1 MKEKVIE
8 GFNNDK
14 GFIKHN
20 NYKIVDLS
28 EDECIMEY
36 DVVEE
41 GMNPINMVHGG
52 MLFGLADTAA
62 GMVACMREKYPVTT
76 NASIHYLNAA
86 KCKKVIAKASALK
99 VGNKIGYFRVDV
111 FDENDT
117 ILCTCNVEMYLK

>member
-1 MKEKVIE
+1 MIERVIE

-20 NYKIVDLS
+20 NYKIVSLT
-28 EDECIMEY
+28 EDECILEY
-36 DVVEE
+36 DVAKE
-41 GMNPINMVHGG
+41 GLNPINMVHGG

-62 GMVACMREKYPVTT
+62 GLVAYAKGKHPVTT

-86 KCKKVIAKASALK
+86 KGKKVMAKASALK

-111 FDENDT
+111 FDENDV
-117 ILCTCNVEMYLK
+117 IICTCNVEMYLK